1 MKFSAPS
8 RKTPARDAFVILEL
22 IFHATV
28 HNVRKGQ
35 GNAIVGMVTTIAQSA
50 ALVAIFYLIFEVM
63 GLRGLK
69 IRGDYIIYILS
80 GIFVFM
86 THVKTVGAVAG
97 AEGAVSAIMK
107 HSPMNTTISI
117 CAAALSALYQQVLAV
132 AVMLF
137 SYHALIHPLEIDQPV
152 ATFAMLLLAWF
163 TGAAIG
169 MVFMAFK
176 PWAPALV
183 SLVNKGYVRISMIAS
198 GKMFVANMLPGQM
211 RALFDWHPLFHIVD
225 QTRGFAFINYSPHF
239 TQVGYPLRIALVC
252 LAIGLLGEF
261 YTRKRVSLSW
271 NARGLGQ

>member
-35 GNAIVGMVTTIAQSA
+35 GNAIVGMLTTIAQSVG
-50 ALVAIFYLIFEVM
+50 LVVIFYVVFEVM
-63 GLRGLK
+63 GMRGLK

-97 AEGAVSAIMK
+97 AEGAVSPIMK

-137 SYHALIHPLEIDQPV
+137 VYHAVIHPLRIDQPV

-169 MVFMAFK
+169 MVFMAFN

-183 SLVNKGYVRISMIAS
+183 GLVNKSYVRISMFAS
-198 GKMFVANMLPGQM
+198 GKMFVANMMPGYLLAM
-211 RALFDWHPLFHIVD
+211 FDWNPLFHTID
-225 QTRGFAFINYSPHF
+225 QARGFLFLNYNPHYSSVSYPVYVMLVLIVIGMMAEHF
-239 TQVGYPLRIALVC
+239 T
-252 LAIGLLGEF
+252 
-261 YTRKRVSLSW
+261 RKYASVSW
-271 NARGLGQ
+271 GAKH